1 LPTVPVSEIHAVT
14 HHRAQSLRAAMGVR
28 SPAQA
33 QTISSTG
40 WCLVGG
46 CRIAWEQTSAAAH
59 HCQPVV
65 CLHEAGGGS
74 REFRP
79 LLERIPAGS
88 RLICFDWP
96 GHGRSEELTGASSGA
111 KGRNAKLTVES
122 ASAILYSLLQQLGI
136 ENPILLGNGF
146 GAAVAI
152 RFAADHPHLVSGLIL
167 SQPAGLVSAAEANPF
182 SQSGKRG
189 IHRLLRSTSQF
200 APKSTVAG
208 PAARSA
214 KRQILRL
221 AALRTAM
228 QAARDSA
235 RVSLERSTIGLRTAL
250 ESLQC
255 PALFALSRNNREY
268 PLRKYLA
275 VLDPSLA
282 STPQHQFTVFAGAF
296 LPLWD
301 EPERF
306 SQAVTGFVQAR
317 VPFEF
322 HTHAWLISAV
332 DYPTRNMNT
341 WKCVHPDCGEERVL
355 PVGRNANESTQR

>member
-122 ASAILYSLLQQLGI
+122 ASAILSSSSWESRIPSCWG
-136 ENPILLGNGF
+136 
-146 GAAVAI
+146 
-152 RFAADHPHLVSGLIL
+152 
-167 SQPAGLVSAAEANPF
+167 
-182 SQSGKRG
+182 
-189 IHRLLRSTSQF
+189 
-200 APKSTVAG
+200 
-208 PAARSA
+208 
-214 KRQILRL
+214 
-221 AALRTAM
+221 M
-228 QAARDSA
+228 
-235 RVSLERSTIGLRTAL
+235 AL
-250 ESLQC
+250 E
-255 PALFALSRNNREY
+255 PPWLS
-268 PLRKYLA
+268 
-275 VLDPSLA
+275 A
-282 STPQHQFTVFAGAF
+282 SP
-296 LPLWD
+296 
-301 EPERF
+301 
-306 SQAVTGFVQAR
+306 
-317 VPFEF
+317 
-322 HTHAWLISAV
+322 
-332 DYPTRNMNT
+332 PTIPI
-341 WKCVHPDCGEERVL
+341 WCQD
-355 PVGRNANESTQR
+355 